1 MGVFNSCALN
11 MVSADF
17 MNNSGS
23 LCYSRVE
30 VAVDS
35 VEKSVANVAISTMCH
50 CEERSDGTI
59 SLREILNMRSP
70 RFARDDNFLNLR
82 S

>member
-1 MGVFNSCALN
+1 
-11 MVSADF
+11 
-17 MNNSGS
+17 MNNSRDMN
-23 LCYSRVE
+23 YSRV
-30 VAVDS
+30 VIAVDS
-35 VEKSVANVAISTMCH
+35 VAKRVANVAISTMCY
-50 CEERSDGTI
+50 CEERSDVAI